1 MWHCISTIWA
11 SAVPAGAQS
20 AATPSPLPL
29 TSSSY
34 SLTSSSS
41 SSHATHFILSPSR
54 RNTDTDRSSHNMARD
69 ISLELGL
76 LVHTFQST
84 TLLEA
89 TKNSGR
95 MDRDYPF
102 LYPPRVQSPTK
113 NLFQILLLFLLPFY
127 ITSF

>member
-1 MWHCISTIWA
+1 
-11 SAVPAGAQS
+11 
-20 AATPSPLPL
+20 
-29 TSSSY
+29 
-34 SLTSSSS
+34 
-41 SSHATHFILSPSR
+41 
-54 RNTDTDRSSHNMARD
+54 MARD

-84 TLLEA
+84 TILEA
-89 TKNSGR
+89 TENSGR

-102 LYPPRVQSPTK
+102 LYPLRVQSPTK